1 MQIALLQHARKHPY
15 LLNNQNATNCIVA
28 QTGANLVFIS
38 QLTKESVLRFTLN
51 NGHKHGTMS
60 NCRLSRTICLFLLI
74 ALLISK

>member
-1 MQIALLQHARKHPY
+1 MQIALSQRTRKYPY

-51 NGHKHGTMS
+51 NRYAPLVASKSRFDWT
-60 NCRLSRTICLFLLI
+60 NCPFS
-74 ALLISK
+74 LISSLVNK

>member
-1 MQIALLQHARKHPY
+1 MQIALSQRTRKYPY

-51 NGHKHGTMS
+51 NRYAPHIASKSRFSWT
-60 NCRLSRTICLFLLI
+60 NCPFS
-74 ALLISK
+74 LISSLVNK

>member
-1 MQIALLQHARKHPY
+1 MQIAISNIRENNPY

-51 NGHKHGTMS
+51 N
-60 NCRLSRTICLFLLI
+60 RYAPLI
-74 ALLISK
+74 ASKSRFNWTNCPFSLISSLVNK

>member
-1 MQIALLQHARKHPY
+1 MQIAISNIRENNPY

-51 NGHKHGTMS
+51 NGQEHCVMS
-60 NCRLSRTICLFLLI
+60 ICRLSWTICLFLPIGTLI
-74 ALLISK
+74 YK

>member
-1 MQIALLQHARKHPY
+1 MQIALSQRTRKYPY

-51 NGHKHGTMS
+51 N
-60 NCRLSRTICLFLLI
+60 RYAPLI
-74 ALLISK
+74 ASESRFRWTNCPFSFISSLVEK

>member
-1 MQIALLQHARKHPY
+1 MQIAISNIRENNPY

-51 NGHKHGTMS
+51 KCTS
-60 NCRLSRTICLFLLI
+60 YSVKKSLQLDKLSIFAYFI
-74 ALLISK
+74 AR